1 MLPGK
6 IFVAHQLPKCPTLLI
21 GSFNLVLLGSGTY
34 PKVSSD
40 FIHGLLLP
48 DAVRIELLTVGLLLQ
63 LCESLIKPLDSLEKA
78 FRLLLGR
85 NSGVGF
91 LRVPCD

>member
-48 DAVRIELLTVGLLLQ
+48 DAVRIELLTVRLLLQ
-63 LCESLIKPLDSLEKA
+63 LSEGLI
-78 FRLLLGR
+78 
-85 NSGVGF
+85 
-91 LRVPCD
+91 